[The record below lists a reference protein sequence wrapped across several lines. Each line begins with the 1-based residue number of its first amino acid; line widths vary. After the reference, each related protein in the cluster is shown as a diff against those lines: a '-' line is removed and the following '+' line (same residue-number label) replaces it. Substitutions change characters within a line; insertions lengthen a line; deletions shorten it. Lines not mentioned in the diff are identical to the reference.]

1 MRSLCRAVGLVVMG
15 LYSLSAGGLAEGAIQ
30 NVSVSG
36 TILTADA
43 GNLFGLNVGDPI
55 SLQATFDDTTAI
67 ASGIIPFDASTTNL
81 LSITLGAIQLNE
93 VNDIDFYEAPPAYPR
108 LILCEDPLSI
118 CTTLP
123 VVQIDF
129 VGESGT
135 NNSPVDYMPMS
146 RTTFIAIDANG
157 ATITGE
163 WTLSNCPEPSTLIL
177 AGLAAV
183 GIVVRRMRRGR

>member
-67 ASGIIPFDASTTNL
+67 APGIIPFDASTTNL
-81 LSITLGAIQLNE
+81 LSITLGAIQLYE
-93 VNDIDFYEAPPAYPR
+93 LNDVGFLNSPPGYPR
-108 LILCEDPLSI
+108 LILCDDPL
-118 CTTLP
+118 LP
-123 VVQIDF
+123 VVVIDYIA
-129 VGESGT
+129 EYGT
-135 NNSPVDYMPMS
+135 NGSPVDYMLMS
-146 RTTFIAIDANG
+146 RTRFMAIDAND

-177 AGLAAV
+177 AGMAAV

>member
-1 MRSLCRAVGLVVMG
+1 MG

-67 ASGIIPFDASTTNL
+67 APGIIPFDASTTNL

-93 VNDIDFYEAPPAYPR
+93 VNDIDFYAAPPAFPR
-108 LILCEDPLSI
+108 LILCEDPL
-118 CTTLP
+118 LP

-135 NNSPVDYMPMS
+135 NDSPVDYMPMS